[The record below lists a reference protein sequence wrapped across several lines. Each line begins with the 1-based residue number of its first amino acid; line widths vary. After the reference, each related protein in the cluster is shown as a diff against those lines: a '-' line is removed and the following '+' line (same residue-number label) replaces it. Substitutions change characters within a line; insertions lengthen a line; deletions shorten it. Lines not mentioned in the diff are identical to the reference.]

1 MEMFIIVIDIIFSA
15 LWEVIMDI
23 GISLKS
29 MTSFVATSIFLLYVL
44 NLIKKDVAKKIIQ
57 KRKVWK

>member
-29 MTSFVATSIFLLYVL
+29 MTSFVATSIFILYVL